1 MSPKHIVFDIVGTLI
16 TYDNLIST
24 VNSRLGP
31 KLLSKNI
38 TPTHLVATW
47 FEVAEREYAYLSI
60 ANAYV
65 PFDICFENLF
75 YRTLYIAGIQEPR
88 EFASPEDLE
97 VLMDAYRGLDSRD
110 GARECVSLLTEAG
123 FTVWGFT
130 AGGLDRV
137 RGYLDDGG
145 IRIPEGRLLS
155 CDEAGVGKPDL
166 RAYGPL
172 WERLRKDAGA
182 DGEVWFA
189 AAHAWDVSAARRVGF
204 KAAYCTAL
212 EGEVIPQLFGEMDVV
227 GESLVKMAEG
237 VIAASRG

>member
-1 MSPKHIVFDIVGTLI
+1 MPPRHIVFDIVGTLI
-16 TYDNLIST
+16 TYDNLISAL
-24 VNSRLGP
+24 NSRLGP
-31 KLLSKNI
+31 KLLSRNI

-75 YRTLYIAGIQEPR
+75 YRTLHIAGISSPR
-88 EFASPEDLE
+88 EFASQEDLE
-97 VLMDAYRGLDSRD
+97 ILLSAHRELE
-110 GARECVSLLTEAG
+110 AREGAKECVRLLHDAG
-123 FTVWGFT
+123 FTVWGLT

-137 RGYLDDGG
+137 RANLDDGG
-145 IRIPEGRLLS
+145 IGIPKGKLLS

-172 WERLRKDAGA
+172 WERLSKDAGEH
-182 DGEVWFA
+182 GEVWFA

-212 EGEVIPQLFGEMDVV
+212 EGEVIPQLFGEMHVV
-227 GESLVKMAEG
+227 GESLVQVAEG
-237 VIAASRG
+237 IVASSRG